1 MQYDNGIYKK
11 DDEKFMNWLLDPF
24 SYEFM
29 RQALMA
35 GVLIGI
41 LCPIIGTYLIVQRMA
56 LLGDVVAH
64 AVLPG
69 LAIANFLN
77 LPLLIG
83 AFVSGMF
90 STFVTSW
97 IRAQSKVKVDTAMAI
112 TFSSFFS
119 LGVALLTGLR
129 SRLDLEELLFGD
141 ILSITPADVREIGL
155 ITLGILLAVKVF
167 YKELLFFTFDR
178 LGAEA
183 MGLPVGLINF
193 GLMAAITLTIVASI
207 KTVGVILV
215 VALMVSPAA
224 AAYLLTKELHW
235 MMIIGSGLG
244 VFSCMVGMYIS
255 YYLNTPSGPAIS
267 LTLFTCFLLALLFSP
282 SQGILTRNHQ
292 KTNQKRKRS
301 PKDSP
306 V

>member
-1 MQYDNGIYKK
+1 
-11 DDEKFMNWLLDPF
+11 MNWLLDPF

-90 STFVTSW
+90 STFVTAW

-183 MGLPVGLINF
+183 VGLPVGLINF

-235 MMIIGSGLG
+235 MMTIGAGFG
-244 VFSCMVGMYIS
+244 VFSCIVGMYIS
-255 YYLNTPSGPAIS
+255 YYLNTPSGPAIA
-267 LTLFTCFLLALLFSP
+267 LTLFTCFLLTLLLSP

-292 KTNQKRKRS
+292 KTNQKRDRS
-301 PKDSP
+301 PKSSP
-306 V
+306 DI

>member
-1 MQYDNGIYKK
+1 
-11 DDEKFMNWLLDPF
+11 
-24 SYEFM
+24 M

-56 LLGDVVAH
+56 LLSDVVAH

-90 STFVTSW
+90 STFVTAW

-183 MGLPVGLINF
+183 AGLQVGLINF

-207 KTVGVILV
+207 KTVGGDFGGGADGKSSGGGLFADQRA
-215 VALMVSPAA
+215 ALDDAA
-224 AAYLLTKELHW
+224 RRRVW
-235 MMIIGSGLG
+235 G
-244 VFSCMVGMYIS
+244 VFLHRRDV
-255 YYLNTPSGPAIS
+255 
-267 LTLFTCFLLALLFSP
+267 
-282 SQGILTRNHQ
+282 H
-292 KTNQKRKRS
+292 
-301 PKDSP
+301 
-306 V
+306 

>member
-1 MQYDNGIYKK
+1 MD
-11 DDEKFMNWLLDPF
+11 WLLDPF

-35 GVLIGI
+35 GVLAGI
-41 LCPIIGTYLIVQRMA
+41 LCPVVGTYLIVQRMA
-56 LLGDVVAH
+56 LLGDVIAH

-77 LPLLIG
+77 IPLLTG
-83 AFVSGMF
+83 AFISGMF

-97 IRAQSKVKVDTAMAI
+97 IRSQSKVKVDTAMAI

-119 LGVALLTGLR
+119 LGIALLFAFR

-141 ILSITPADVREIGL
+141 ILSINPTDVWQIGV
-155 ITLGILLAVKVF
+155 ITVGVLLFIKVF

-183 MGLPVGLINF
+183 VGLPVGAINT
-193 GLMAAITLTIVASI
+193 GLMAAITLTIVVSI
-207 KTVGVILV
+207 KAVGVILV

-235 MMIIGSGLG
+235 MMVTGAGLG
-244 VFSCMVGMYIS
+244 VLSCMIGMYIS
-255 YYLNTPSGPAIS
+255 YYLNTPTGPAIS

-282 SQGILTRNHQ
+282 SQGILTRDYRRQ
-292 KTNQKRKRS
+292 KA
-301 PKDSP
+301 
-306 V
+306 

>member
-1 MQYDNGIYKK
+1 
-11 DDEKFMNWLLDPF
+11 MNWLLDPF
-24 SYEFM
+24 TYEFM

-41 LCPIIGTYLIVQRMA
+41 LCPVIGTYLIVQRMA

-69 LAIANFLN
+69 LAIANFFN
-77 LPLLIG
+77 FPLIAG

-97 IRAQSKVKVDTAMAI
+97 IRSQSKVKVDTAMAI

-119 LGVALLTGLR
+119 LGITLLTSLR
-129 SRLDLEELLFGD
+129 SRFDLEELLFGD

-155 ITLGILLAVKVF
+155 ITIAVLLAIKVF

-183 MGLPVGLINF
+183 VGLPVTAINV

-235 MMIIGSGLG
+235 MMALGAGLG

-255 YYLNTPSGPAIS
+255 YYFNTPSGPAIA
-267 LTLFTCFLLALLFSP
+267 LTLFACFLLSLLFSP
-282 SQGILTRNHQ
+282 SQGILTRDFRRRGG
-292 KTNQKRKRS
+292 KITSTK
-301 PKDSP
+301 
-306 V
+306 

>member
-1 MQYDNGIYKK
+1 MD
-11 DDEKFMNWLLDPF
+11 WLLDPF
-24 SYEFM
+24 NYEFM

-41 LCPIIGTYLIVQRMA
+41 LCPVIGTYLIVQRMA

-69 LAIANFLN
+69 LAVANFLN
-77 LPLLIG
+77 IPLLTG

-90 STFVTSW
+90 STFVTDW
-97 IRAQSKVKVDTAMAI
+97 IRSQSKVKVDTAMAI

-129 SRLDLEELLFGD
+129 SRLDLEELLFGN

-155 ITLGILLAVKVF
+155 ITIAVLLAIKVF

-183 MGLPVGLINF
+183 VGLPVIAINT

-215 VALMVSPAA
+215 IALMVSPAA

-235 MMIIGSGLG
+235 MMLVGSGIG
-244 VFSCMVGMYIS
+244 VLSCMIGMYIS
-255 YYLNTPSGPAIS
+255 YYFNPPSGPAIE
-267 LTLFTCFLLALLFSP
+267 LTLFTCFLLTLLFSP
-282 SQGILTRNHQ
+282 SQGILTRDLRRRDS
-292 KTNQKRKRS
+292 KATPAEYRS
-301 PKDSP
+301 PSR
-306 V
+306 

>member
-1 MQYDNGIYKK
+1 
-11 DDEKFMNWLLDPF
+11 DPF
-24 SYEFM
+24 NYEFM

-35 GVLIGI
+35 GGMIGI
-41 LCPIIGTYLIVQRMA
+41 LCPVIGTYLIVQRMA

-77 LPLLIG
+77 FPLLTG
-83 AFVSGMF
+83 AFISGMF

-155 ITLGILLAVKVF
+155 ITLVVLLAVKVF

-183 MGLPVGLINF
+183 VGLPVAAINI

-215 VALMVSPAA
+215 IALMVSPAA

-235 MMIIGSGLG
+235 MMVVGSGLG
-244 VFSCMVGMYIS
+244 VLSCMIGMYIS
-255 YYLNTPSGPAIS
+255 YYFNTPSGPAIA
-267 LTLFTCFLLALLFSP
+267 LTLFTCFLLSLLFSP
-282 SQGILTRNHQ
+282 SQGILTRNHK
-292 KTNQKRKRS
+292 KTKQKRDGKATPAEYRS
-301 PKDSP
+301 PDI
-306 V
+306 

>member
-1 MQYDNGIYKK
+1 MD
-11 DDEKFMNWLLDPF
+11 WLLDPF
-24 SYEFM
+24 NYEFM
-29 RQALMA
+29 RQALTA

-56 LLGDVVAH
+56 MLGDVVAH

-69 LAIANFLN
+69 LAIANFFN
-77 LPLLIG
+77 FPLVAG

-129 SRLDLEELLFGD
+129 SRLDLEDLLFGD
-141 ILSITPADVREIGL
+141 ILSITPADVWEVGL
-155 ITLGILLAVKVF
+155 VTLFVLVGVKVF

-183 MGLPVGLINF
+183 VGLPVTKINF
-193 GLMAAITLTIVASI
+193 CLMAAITLTIVVSI
-207 KTVGVILV
+207 KAVGVILV

-235 MMIIGSGLG
+235 MMVVGSGVG
-244 VFSCMVGMYIS
+244 VLSCMIGMYIS
-255 YYLNTPSGPAIS
+255 YYFNTPSGPAIA
-267 LTLFTCFLLALLFSP
+267 LTLFSCFLLALLFSP
-282 SQGILTRNHQ
+282 SQGILTRG
-292 KTNQKRKRS
+292 K
-301 PKDSP
+301 
-306 V
+306 